1 MTYTAETLMI
11 QPVDAEKVQK
21 LITESLPPL
30 PENETYHV
38 SEFNA
43 FILAINC
50 IVDKDCCWGYLDDKM
65 HIDEKLQPI
74 MTFHVDKRIHY
85 IQEENGLP
93 AYNGKSNVC
102 LSHVGVETQLP
113 SLVKEP
119 ISLADFLGTR
129 GTVKPRIITN
139 TRKFLD
145 EINHIL
151 PQTTDK

>member
-65 HIDEKLQPI
+65 HIDEKLQLI

-93 AYNGKSNVC
+93 GYNGKSNVC
-102 LSHVGVETQLP
+102 IFNVGVETQLP

-119 ISLADFLGTR
+119 ISLKDFLGTR
-129 GTVKPRIITN
+129 GECNPRIVTN

-151 PQTTDK
+151 LQPTNK